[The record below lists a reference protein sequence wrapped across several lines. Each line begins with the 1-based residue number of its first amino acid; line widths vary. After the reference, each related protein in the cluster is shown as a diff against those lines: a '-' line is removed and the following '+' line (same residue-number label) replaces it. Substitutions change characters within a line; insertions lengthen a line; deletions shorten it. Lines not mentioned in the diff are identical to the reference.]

1 MKITAQEEYG
11 LRILIRIAACSEP
24 EGLTISQLSQAE
36 GLSMNYVAK
45 LTRLL
50 RQEGFIKST
59 PGKIGGYFLSRP
71 RKDISVNV
79 VLKALG
85 GSLFDDGYCGL
96 HAGLLTVCTNS
107 AECSSRSLW
116 RVLQNQIDRFLDKI
130 SLEDLIG
137 NEKNAEKMFRDLL
150 AETAAQKQAETGE
163 QKHAETAAQKQPETI
178 PQSVAN
184 HAPSSNNQG
193 ASLNNHGAP
202 SQTQPENPAS
212 IKLDALAK

>member
-137 NEKNAEKMFRDLL
+137 NEKNAEKMFRELL
-150 AETAAQKQAETGE
+150 AETAAQK
-163 QKHAETAAQKQPETI
+163 HAETAAKMQPETPMQKQAETI
-178 PQSVAN
+178 PQNVAN
-184 HAPSSNNQG
+184 HAVSNQNDASSQ
-193 ASLNNHGAP
+193 S
-202 SQTQPENPAS
+202 QPENPAA

>member
-137 NEKNAEKMFRDLL
+137 NEKNAEKMFRQLL
-150 AETAAQKQAETGE
+150 AETAAQKQAGPMP
-163 QKHAETAAQKQPETI
+163 QNLADPAISNHNDTASFQHQHPHEAT
-178 PQSVAN
+178 
-184 HAPSSNNQG
+184 SNQHG
-193 ASLNNHGAP
+193 ASSEN
-202 SQTQPENPAS
+202 QPENTAP
-212 IKLDALAK
+212 IKVDAFAK

>member
-137 NEKNAEKMFRDLL
+137 NEKNAEKMFRELL
-150 AETAAQKQAETGE
+150 AETAAQK
-163 QKHAETAAQKQPETI
+163 HAETAMQKQAETI
-178 PQSVAN
+178 PQNVAN
-184 HAPSSNNQG
+184 HAVSNQNDASSQ
-193 ASLNNHGAP
+193 S
-202 SQTQPENPAS
+202 QPENPAA

>member
-137 NEKNAEKMFRDLL
+137 NEKNAEKMFRELL
-150 AETAAQKQAETGE
+150 AETAAQK
-163 QKHAETAAQKQPETI
+163 HAETAAKMQPETI
-178 PQSVAN
+178 PQNVAN
-184 HAPSSNNQG
+184 HAVSNQNDASSQ
-193 ASLNNHGAP
+193 S
-202 SQTQPENPAS
+202 QPENPAA